1 MKLTLLDYIN
11 DELEQENTDLLTY
24 LSRIVSIQQDTGQY
38 ELLDFLELVVSY
50 SEQQEFYKEF
60 EFDNENTKKELV
72 R

>member
-24 LSRIVSIQQDTGQY
+24 LSRIVSIQQDTGQD

-60 EFDNENTKKELV
+60 KFDNENTKKELV

>member
-24 LSRIVSIQQDTGQY
+24 LSRIVSIQQDTGQD